1 MPKSNDNKE
10 LDKVVSPTFEGQEVK
25 EIEPLAFLAT
35 SQSPNGD
42 YAIAEPACLP
52 LETQP
57 EYTRVFSWEQL
68 NKILVNL
75 NKLLLAGLVTFE
87 ALNALG
93 ILQYHVSFHWIALL
107 ITTGGVWA
115 LLKIIFFYARTSS
128 KTVSNILMLATVAA
142 LYADTLG
149 QVFSLFD
156 RIEWYDQILHF
167 FAGGALYASIIFL
180 LIQSL
185 GVRGKISLG
194 ILTTAFFA
202 WTSTLSLGLFYEFGE
217 LILDKITGSNSLVS
231 LSDTINDLLLD
242 TFGSLSILVILVIYF
257 YYVSRRSRSAD
268 KNPAPEAAN
277 T

>member
-1 MPKSNDNKE
+1 
-10 LDKVVSPTFEGQEVK
+10 
-25 EIEPLAFLAT
+25 
-35 SQSPNGD
+35 
-42 YAIAEPACLP
+42 
-52 LETQP
+52 
-57 EYTRVFSWEQL
+57 
-68 NKILVNL
+68 
-75 NKLLLAGLVTFE
+75 
-87 ALNALG
+87 
-93 ILQYHVSFHWIALL
+93 
-107 ITTGGVWA
+107 
-115 LLKIIFFYARTSS
+115 
-128 KTVSNILMLATVAA
+128 MLATVAA

>member
-1 MPKSNDNKE
+1 
-10 LDKVVSPTFEGQEVK
+10 
-25 EIEPLAFLAT
+25 
-35 SQSPNGD
+35 
-42 YAIAEPACLP
+42 
-52 LETQP
+52 
-57 EYTRVFSWEQL
+57 
-68 NKILVNL
+68 
-75 NKLLLAGLVTFE
+75 
-87 ALNALG
+87 
-93 ILQYHVSFHWIALL
+93 
-107 ITTGGVWA
+107 
-115 LLKIIFFYARTSS
+115 
-128 KTVSNILMLATVAA
+128 MLATVAA

-167 FAGGALYASIIFL
+167 FAGGALCASIIFL